1 LNKIEQ
7 EGDEKLEN
15 KKVQQILKTL
25 GNKDCKQC
33 GYETCLNLAQE
44 IVKGNEFR
52 AKCVYINKVTVVVDG
67 KEIENKEF
75 VQNFIAGT
83 IIGMTSTLKNIPANF
98 KQMEIKI
105 ERT

>member
-1 LNKIEQ
+1 M
-7 EGDEKLEN
+7 EN

-33 GYETCLNLAQE
+33 GYETCLDLAQE

-75 VQNFIAGT
+75 VQNFLAGT
-83 IIGMTSTLKNIPANF
+83 IIGMTATLKNIPANF
-98 KQMEIKI
+98 KRMEIKI

>member
-1 LNKIEQ
+1 LNKIGQ
-7 EGDEKLEN
+7 EGEKKLEN
-15 KKVQQILKTL
+15 KKIQQVLKTL

-33 GYETCLNLAQE
+33 GYETCLDLAQE

-98 KQMEIKI
+98 KRMEIKI